1 MRPTIDGKAAAVIA
15 YTRSRGYPEPDVEF
29 RFHPARKF
37 AFDLAFVA
45 ERLAVE
51 FEGGTYGRGK
61 PCPVCKR
68 RAGGAHSSV
77 AGMKRDHEKYSLAAC
92 LGWRVIHCRPEQV
105 GSGELFA
112 WLDLAFGGI

>member
-1 MRPTIDGKAAAVIA
+1 MRPTLDGKAAAVIA
-15 YTRSRGYPEPDVEF
+15 YCRSRGYPEPDVEF